1 MLKVLG
7 ARCVVKEKKNTEE
20 TSSGIIVPGREKEP
34 TYVGEVIA
42 VGNGAMLE
50 NGERVPMDIKVGDTV
65 VYTTFSGS
73 PIKYHD
79 EELIILNERDILCVI

>member
-1 MLKVLG
+1 MIKVLG
-7 ARCVVKEKKNTEE
+7 ARCVVKERKNEE
-20 TSSGIIVPGREKEP
+20 TTSSGIIVPGREKEP

-50 NGERVPMDIKVGDTV
+50 NGQRVPMDVKVGDTV

-73 PIKYHD
+73 PIKHND
-79 EELIILNERDILCVI
+79 EELIILNERDILAIL